1 MCFFFF
7 ENNFKCVFN
16 CSLRS
21 NIETWKVVVNI
32 YSPEAV
38 NASFSTKFKSDIF
51 LGILWLSIEHL
62 IESYFRSYLIMCM
75 RPASHEYA
83 CVCVRER
90 DVLLQTSPLFHFGEL
105 LFCLSFKVIKLHLQI
120 CCECLF
126 KWLRFK
132 NILMTFLVWLCNL
145 FNIFTSVYPIGK
157 TYLLLSSAKTLSLS
171 LFPPQKRKKLFLLVI
186 V

>member
-1 MCFFFF
+1 MHLFLA
-7 ENNFKCVFN
+7 
-16 CSLRS
+16 SLRAQHISGDTMTVNRAS
-21 NIETWKVVVNI
+21 NRVVLPILSDYVH
-32 YSPEAV
+32 A
-38 NASFSTKFKSDIF
+38 ASQP
-51 LGILWLSIEHL
+51 WV
-62 IESYFRSYLIMCM
+62 
-75 RPASHEYA
+75 
-83 CVCVRER
+83 CVCVCEREK
-90 DVLLQTSPLFHFGEL
+90 L